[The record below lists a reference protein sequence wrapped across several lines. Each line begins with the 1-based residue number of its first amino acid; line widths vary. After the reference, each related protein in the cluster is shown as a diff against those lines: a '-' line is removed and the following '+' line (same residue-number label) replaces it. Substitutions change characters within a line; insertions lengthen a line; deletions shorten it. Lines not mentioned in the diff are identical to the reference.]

1 MKSRILKSLRTVELF
16 KILAT
21 NLLSVDKR
29 KDDPHDLVVYLP
41 CECSSN
47 LGAFCSFV
55 ELSFAKFISLD
66 AGLFDDL
73 MQKVSIPVVTWFFL
87 ADSTIAL
94 LVRSSKSY

>member
-1 MKSRILKSLRTVELF
+1 MKSRMLKSLRTVELF

-29 KDDPHDLVVYLP
+29 KDDPHDLVVYLL
-41 CECSSN
+41 CESSSN
-47 LGAFCSFV
+47 VGTHSSF

-73 MQKVSIPVVTWFFL
+73 MQKVSISVVTWFFL
-87 ADSTIAL
+87 ADSTVVL
-94 LVRSSKSY
+94 LVSSSKSY

>member
-1 MKSRILKSLRTVELF
+1 MKSRMLKSLRTVELF

-21 NLLSVDKR
+21 NLLSLDKR
-29 KDDPHDLVVYLP
+29 KDDPHDLVVHLA

-47 LGAFCSFV
+47 LGTLSSF

-73 MQKVSIPVVTWFFL
+73 MQLSISVVTWFFL
-87 ADSTIAL
+87 ADSTIVL
-94 LVRSSKSY
+94 LVRSSKPY